1 MAEPSTRTVD
11 RALVL
16 LGSVC
21 DRGHVSLADAARDA
35 GLSASTALRLLRTLE
50 SQEFIRRDPDGRY
63 TPGARLVQL
72 GALALAN
79 ESLVSLARD
88 AMAHMVGATGESCY
102 LSIRGAGD
110 TALYIAI
117 AEGTHSV
124 RHASWVGRTI
134 PLEGSAAGAVLLGET
149 TPEGYVVVRQGV
161 EDDVTAIAVPVMVGK
176 RIVAALSSVVPS
188 YRLRDE
194 QAARIGELLLAES
207 RSIISPP
214 AGSGRRTKEQAS

>member
-1 MAEPSTRTVD
+1 MAESSTRTVD

-16 LGSVC
+16 LGIVC
-21 DRGHVSLADAARDA
+21 DRGYVSLADAARDA
-35 GLSASTALRLLRTLE
+35 DLSASTALRLLRTLE
-50 SQEFIRRDPDGRY
+50 AQEYIRRDPDNRY

-88 AMAHMVGATGESCY
+88 AMSRMVEATGESCY
-102 LSIRGAGD
+102 LSVPGASG

-117 AEGTHSV
+117 VEGTHSV

-134 PLEGSAAGAVLLGET
+134 PLHGSAAGAVLSGET
-149 TPEGYVVVRQGV
+149 DDSGFVVVRQGV
-161 EDDVTAIAVPVMVGK
+161 EDDVTAIAVPVTVGA
-176 RIVAALSSVVPS
+176 RVIAALSSVIPS

-194 QAARIGELLLAES
+194 QVAHIGELLRVEAASLVF
-207 RSIISPP
+207 PP
-214 AGSGRRTKEQAS
+214 AVHSRRTKEHVS

>member
-1 MAEPSTRTVD
+1 MAESSTRTVD

-16 LGSVC
+16 LGIVC
-21 DRGHVSLADAARDA
+21 DRGYVSLADAARDA
-35 GLSASTALRLLRTLE
+35 ELSASTALRLLRTLE
-50 SQEFIRRDPDGRY
+50 AQEFIRRDPDNRY

-88 AMAHMVGATGESCY
+88 AMSRMVEATGESCY
-102 LSIRGAGD
+102 LSVPGASG

-117 AEGTHSV
+117 VEGTHSV

-134 PLEGSAAGAVLLGET
+134 PLHGSAAGAVLSGET
-149 TPEGYVVVRQGV
+149 DASGFVVVRQGV
-161 EDDVTAIAVPVMVGK
+161 EDDVTAIAVPVMVGT
-176 RIVAALSSVVPS
+176 RVIAALSSVIPS

-194 QAARIGELLLAES
+194 QVAHIGELLRVEAG
-207 RSIISPP
+207 SIVFPP
-214 AGSGRRTKEQAS
+214 AVHSRRTKERVS

>member
-1 MAEPSTRTVD
+1 MAESSTRTVD
-11 RALVL
+11 RALAL

-21 DRGHVSLADAARDA
+21 DRGFVSLADAARDA

-50 SQEFIRRDPDGRY
+50 SQEFIRRDPDGRF

-88 AMAHMVGATGESCY
+88 AMSFMVDATGESCY
-102 LSIRGAGD
+102 LSIRGAGE
-110 TALYIAI
+110 TALYVAI

-134 PLEGSAAGAVLLGET
+134 PLRGSAAGAVLLGET
-149 TPEGYVVVRQGV
+149 PPAGYVVVRQGV
-161 EDDVTAIAVPVMVGK
+161 EDDVTAIAAPVIVGN
-176 RIVAALSSVVPS
+176 RIVAALSSVIPS
-188 YRLRDE
+188 YRLSEE
-194 QAARIGELLLAES
+194 QAVRIGGLLLAQS

-214 AGSGRRTKEQAS
+214 PSSARRSKEHAS